1 MHGRQCRRSL
11 SPSNAPDAGRRYNH
25 RLYYTSW
32 EPRGAPIDTA
42 EATRLHFDPGFNV
55 IDGTVVH
62 DTTTNTH
69 VLFFKDER
77 RWPPRK
83 SLHYT
88 TSVAGP
94 AGPWA
99 DAVSPALVSA
109 SAGFWAE
116 GPTAVFRGGAWEV
129 FYENYASVTT
139 TSNDGAADAVEGKAG
154 LRDDDEEND
163 VHIKWSNSWG
173 LVRSTDLRQW
183 EDVSGELSGIPMG
196 ARHGTVLAVTPQ
208 TLRSLES
215 HTHAF
220 SLLNGDLHEDVL

>member
-1 MHGRQCRRSL
+1 VVMTRG
-11 SPSNAPDAGRRYNH
+11 ARRYNH
-25 RLYYTSW
+25 RLYYTTW
-32 EPRGAPIDTA
+32 EPHGAPHDTM

-55 IDGTVVH
+55 IDGTVAY
-62 DTTTNTH
+62 DAATNTH

-99 DAVSPALVSA
+99 DAVSAALVNA

-116 GPTAVFRGGAWEV
+116 GPTAVFRGGSWEV
-129 FYENYASVTT
+129 YFEKYATVTT
-139 TSNDGAADAVEGKAG
+139 TTSSPDDAAAADVGEGRG
-154 LRDDDEEND
+154 EPRDDDEEDD
-163 VHIKWSNSWG
+163 VRVEWSNSWG
-173 LVRSTDLRQW
+173 LVRSTDLRTW
-183 EDVSGELSGIPMG
+183 EDVSGELSGIPAG
-196 ARHGTVLAVTPQ
+196 ARHGTVLAVTPR
-208 TLRSLES
+208 TLRSLEA